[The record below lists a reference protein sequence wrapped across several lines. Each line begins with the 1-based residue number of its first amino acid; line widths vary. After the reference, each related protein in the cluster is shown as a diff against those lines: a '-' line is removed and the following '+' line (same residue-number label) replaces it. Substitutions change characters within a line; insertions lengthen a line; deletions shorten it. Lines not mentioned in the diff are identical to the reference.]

1 MTYLMLTL
9 CAISL
14 TYSVFLIARFGI
26 KRKETSDFV
35 RDEQFINS
43 NKE

>member
-14 TYSVFLIARFGI
+14 TYSVFLIARFGS
-26 KRKETSDFV
+26 KRKESSDFV

>member
-26 KRKETSDFV
+26 KRKESNDFV

>member
-26 KRKETSDFV
+26 KRKESSDFV
-35 RDEQFINS
+35 RDEQFIKS

>member
-26 KRKETSDFV
+26 KRKESSDFV
-35 RDEQFINS
+35 RDEQYINS

>member
-26 KRKETSDFV
+26 RRKESSDFV

-43 NKE
+43 NKD

>member
-26 KRKETSDFV
+26 KRKESSDFV

>member
-26 KRKETSDFV
+26 KRKESSDFV
-35 RDEQFINS
+35 RDKQFINS

>member
-26 KRKETSDFV
+26 KRKESSEFV

>member
-26 KRKETSDFV
+26 KRKELSDFV